1 MHFLHLFIALAVIL
15 LGALVGGR
23 LAALVRLPRVTGYL
37 LAGLAVG
44 PSFSHILGF
53 EPLLHADALYELELL
68 GDLALALI
76 MVNIGGQFRTDHLR
90 RYGHRIALFSFSE
103 IGATFLAVGLSVL
116 AANQFALQITVPGFT
131 LLQTSLIFG
140 LLLGLIAM
148 ATAPAA
154 TLMVIREY
162 EAAGPVTNT
171 VLTLVGLNNLFS
183 VLLFVIAEHLL
194 TSTGGEAGL
203 LVTRVCG
210 PLMIGGLFGFI
221 LSVWGQRLEQGSEY
235 KILILGGVAA
245 CTALSQALQIDSLL
259 SSLALGM
266 VLANSSPRWHRMLES
281 LRQIDYPLY
290 VAFFVLAG
298 ANLHLETLSQI
309 GLLGLAY
316 VIARTVGKLF
326 GSWLG
331 ARMGGFGWREQ
342 HYVGATLLAQAGV
355 AIGLATNLA
364 ESWPEVG
371 HLLQTVVLGAVVI
384 FELFGPL
391 AVRHGLV
398 RSGEVPLLSLL
409 QKQSP
414 QGALEGLHSVV
425 HHFRASLGLPAGH
438 QVSDPGDILVQHI
451 MRQNVETVRNNTGYH
466 ELLRLI
472 AHSRYD
478 RFPVVDAED
487 RFIGMIAYTEIR
499 NLLFEP
505 SLATLVV
512 AGDLVTSARHSV
524 APDQPLREVL
534 DLFHQQRDISFFP
547 VVDPAE
553 PTRLL
558 GILSQN
564 DVLAAFRRLAED
576 A

>member
-210 PLMIGGLFGFI
+210 D
-221 LSVWGQRLEQGSEY
+221 R
-235 KILILGGVAA
+235 K
-245 CTALSQALQIDSLL
+245 
-259 SSLALGM
+259 
-266 VLANSSPRWHRMLES
+266 
-281 LRQIDYPLY
+281 
-290 VAFFVLAG
+290 
-298 ANLHLETLSQI
+298 
-309 GLLGLAY
+309 
-316 VIARTVGKLF
+316 
-326 GSWLG
+326 
-331 ARMGGFGWREQ
+331 
-342 HYVGATLLAQAGV
+342 
-355 AIGLATNLA
+355 
-364 ESWPEVG
+364 
-371 HLLQTVVLGAVVI
+371 
-384 FELFGPL
+384 
-391 AVRHGLV
+391 
-398 RSGEVPLLSLL
+398 
-409 QKQSP
+409 
-414 QGALEGLHSVV
+414 SVV
-425 HHFRASLGLPAGH
+425 
-438 QVSDPGDILVQHI
+438 
-451 MRQNVETVRNNTGYH
+451 
-466 ELLRLI
+466 
-472 AHSRYD
+472 
-478 RFPVVDAED
+478 
-487 RFIGMIAYTEIR
+487 
-499 NLLFEP
+499 
-505 SLATLVV
+505 
-512 AGDLVTSARHSV
+512 
-524 APDQPLREVL
+524 
-534 DLFHQQRDISFFP
+534 
-547 VVDPAE
+547 
-553 PTRLL
+553 
-558 GILSQN
+558 
-564 DVLAAFRRLAED
+564 
-576 A
+576 

>member
-210 PLMIGGLFGFI
+210 PLVIGGLFGFI